1 METPHRENSSRTCLG
16 VLSDIDGTIVVEEV
30 KKIIHTRQKG
40 KSNTRCY
47 VMAKLIDPKIL
58 GRRLREERERLGL
71 MQKEVA
77 EAAGVRRITVYQY
90 EKGDRRASL
99 DFLLAVE
106 TLGICRE
113 YVLTGQRP
121 DPKTRPRW
129 IDADLAVELFGLV
142 EEYGVDEKGRVL
154 RREYREDLFKL
165 LVSMSTNLDRT
176 AVSRPAIDR
185 VLRDFAA

>member
-1 METPHRENSSRTCLG
+1 METPHRANSSRTCLE

-30 KKIIHTRQKG
+30 RKIIHTRQKD

-121 DPKTRPRW
+121 DPEIRPSW
-129 IDADLAVELFGLV
+129 IDADLAVELFGLAV
-142 EEYGVDEKGRVL
+142 EYGVDEKGRAL
-154 RREYREDLFKL
+154 RKEYLEDLFKL
-165 LVSMSTNLDRT
+165 LVSISTNLDRT
-176 AVSRPAIDR
+176 QVSRPAIDKA
-185 VLRDFAA
+185 LKDFAA